1 MTDDVLPVTGT
12 VADNGFSNDATLTIA
27 GTAEAGSTVTLY
39 DTDGTTVLGTG
50 VASGGAF
57 SITTTALG
65 QGSHTITAK
74 ATDTA
79 GNQGAASTAY
89 HVTID
94 TSAPAETLAITSIA
108 GSSSPN
114 VTTITVSGSNGALVN
129 GDKVQISGDDGVT
142 WTDVVQN
149 TATSWSFADNVTRTA
164 NFTYR
169 TRIIDIAGN
178 VGVTVTQPVLV
189 ANNGG
194 TISVGAS
201 SALVAKFTGTAGGT
215 LQLGP
220 SPGITGTVN
229 AISIAS
235 GLVVISGNASVT
247 SGTGD
252 AIDLT
257 ATGGTQAAPANLSIN
272 LTGPITG
279 AASGIAAVQNA
290 YGSIT
295 VTTSGP
301 VIGQPAAASTP
312 RKAQPGLATSWSTD
326 REMSPAPAPAFSG
339 IVAQNLNTANNGD
352 VTVVKPEMSAAAA
365 TASARKRTATGTSPS
380 PPGRTRRSRESL
392 LYGIEAFSNG
402 QGNITVTTASGDFD
416 QLRQRRHQR
425 LQPGDVDPASR
436 RTDQQFHFG
445 HGQRHHQFR
454 HDIHRR
460 RRPTGR
466 NSGGIQGR
474 HDEYVELHGVRQRDR
489 RQFCEH
495 QRSGRRRYPGVQFW
509 PRRRHDCQPC
519 DHRRPRL
526 LRHRWFELRQW

>member
-1 MTDDVLPVTGT
+1 MRRGGAFSITTTALGQGSHTITAKATDTAGNQGAASTAYHVTIDTSAPAAPAITSVTDDVLPVTGT
-12 VADNGFSNDATLTIA
+12 VADNGFSNDTTLTIA

-94 TSAPAETLAITSIA
+94 TSAPAAPAITSVTDDVLPVTGTVADNGFSNDATLTIAGTAEAGSTVTLYDTDGTTVLGTGVATGGAFSITTSALGQGGHTHHRQGDGYGRQYQGAASTALPVTIDTSAPAEILAITSIA
-108 GSSSPN
+108 DSSSP
-114 VTTITVSGSNGALVN
+114 TDHTITVSGSNGALAN
-129 GDKVQISGDDGVT
+129 GDKVQISADDGVT

-149 TATSWSFADNVTRTA
+149 TATNWSFADNVTRTA
-164 NFTYR
+164 NFNYR
-169 TRIIDIAGN
+169 TRIIDIAAN
-178 VGVTVTQPVLV
+178 VGVTITQPVLV

-235 GLVVISGNASVT
+235 GLIVISGNASVT

-301 VIGQPAAASTP
+301 VIGQAG
-312 RKAQPGLATSWSTD
+312 RGIFAQQSATGVGSILVNGSGNVTGTGT
-326 REMSPAPAPAFSG
+326 AFSG
-339 IVAQNLNTANNGD
+339 IVAQNLNTANNAD
-352 VTVVKPEMSAAAA
+352 VTVS
-365 TASARKRTATGTSPS
+365 SNRK
-380 PPGRTRRSRESL
+380 
-392 LYGIEAFSNG
+392 
-402 QGNITVTTASGDFD
+402 
-416 QLRQRRHQR
+416 
-425 LQPGDVDPASR
+425 
-436 RTDQQFHFG
+436 
-445 HGQRHHQFR
+445 
-454 HDIHRR
+454 
-460 RRPTGR
+460 
-466 NSGGIQGR
+466 
-474 HDEYVELHGVRQRDR
+474 
-489 RQFCEH
+489 C
-495 QRSGRRRYPGVQFW
+495 
-509 PRRRHDCQPC
+509 
-519 DHRRPRL
+519 
-526 LRHRWFELRQW
+526 